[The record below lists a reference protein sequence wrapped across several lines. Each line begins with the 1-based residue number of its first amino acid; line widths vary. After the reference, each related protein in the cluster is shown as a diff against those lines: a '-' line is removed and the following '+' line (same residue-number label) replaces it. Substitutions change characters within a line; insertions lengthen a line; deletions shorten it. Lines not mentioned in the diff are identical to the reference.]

1 MRCLYCG
8 KELAL
13 FKRLRGGEFCSD
25 AHRQR
30 YHEEYTQLALNRL
43 LQANAGKEK
52 EGEKEPAPKA
62 GRSAEQ
68 PARSPELAA
77 PPVKGRERT
86 ARETAPAA
94 SAPSAAT
101 APAEPVR
108 KQNSVLEAV
117 SASPAVSTAS
127 VATKPAPVQAPAPAP
142 SGGPDPSISPTASPS
157 ASAPAAAP
165 EEPPPAGLWGFLV
178 ELPESVAVEAEP
190 LLEVAELPSD
200 LPVVRPR
207 LDEAAPPTAD
217 CRLAKADG
225 VELVLFSAA
234 DFQTPP
240 EEGGLELREF
250 VRGVPPVEI
259 ILKPAVESGFEPVQE
274 QCGVLFDATQPS
286 GSPSLWLAPEAA
298 FQSLIRNPE
307 VELGDLAR
315 LNFALTEWGES
326 AGAGDEPASP
336 APAVRPPRLEPL
348 QRVEPAQHQAP
359 VRESPEPVRFEP
371 VRVNPIF
378 VEKIAGSPALK
389 TQPAENS
396 AAHAEKTAEEPASRP
411 EPESISKPMPVT
423 LHGLAPAR
431 GKPVQVF
438 SSAVLRTGNPQ
449 IPQETGL
456 PLRPVMLLA
465 PAPKP
470 PAGAAAAETAKAI
483 RIPEK
488 RDAGPQGKQRRPDV
502 RVLPAGGRDKLKSE
516 PARPAPLRPE
526 PPRPEPAKPEPVRAK
541 PEMEKPAPQKVETA
555 KPVVPAKP
563 PIPAKPPAEAPVAA
577 KAAPAPAAT
586 PEPDLFGLPTLG
598 VGQPSNFWARLP
610 GVARLAVIAGA
621 LAAAI
626 GAVVLVSR
634 GSGSTKAATPASTEP
649 VMVEGPAI
657 ANAAGWAQDWFADRS
672 GSKLGRHV
680 DVLRGSLTL
689 RDYRLLFEGTIEQ
702 GALGWVFR
710 ANEKNFYVEKIQ
722 IVTPGLNPAVA
733 LVRFPVINGK
743 EQARTSVPLP
753 IQAHL
758 DTTYKVRV
766 DVIGDRFTTWVQDQK
781 VDQWTDSQIEAG
793 GVGLYYENSDSAKL
807 KDTLNVI
814 PLTRK

>member
-52 EGEKEPAPKA
+52 ESEKEPAPKA
-62 GRSAEQ
+62 GRSPE
-68 PARSPELAA
+68 PLARSPEPSALV
-77 PPVKGRERT
+77 PKGQERP
-86 ARETAPAA
+86 AREAA
-94 SAPSAAT
+94 SSAPVAAT
-101 APAEPVR
+101 ALAEAVRPEPVR
-108 KQNSVLEAV
+108 KQNAALESAG
-117 SASPAVSTAS
+117 ASPAVSTAS
-127 VATKPAPVQAPAPAP
+127 VSTKPAPIQAAPAAAP
-142 SGGPDPSISPTASPS
+142 SGPDPSSLPVPAP
-157 ASAPAAAP
+157 SAPAPAP
-165 EEPPPAGLWGFLV
+165 EEPPPAELWGFLV
-178 ELPESVAVEAEP
+178 ELPTSVAAGAEL
-190 LLEVAELPSD
+190 LLEGAELPSS

-207 LDEAAPPTAD
+207 LAETPPPSAD

-234 DFQTPP
+234 DFQTPLQ
-240 EEGGLELREF
+240 EGGLELREF

-259 ILKPAVESGFEPVQE
+259 KLKPAVESGFEPVQE
-274 QCGVLFDATQPS
+274 QCGVLVNATQPS
-286 GSPSLWLAPEAA
+286 GSPSLWLAPEPA
-298 FQSLIRNPE
+298 FRSLTGDPE

-315 LNFALTEWGES
+315 LDFALTEWGES
-326 AGAGDEPASP
+326 SGGDDEPAIASP
-336 APAVRPPRLEPL
+336 APALRPPRLEPL

-378 VEKIAGSPALK
+378 VEKIAGSRELQV
-389 TQPAENS
+389 QPAEAG
-396 AAHAEKTAEEPASRP
+396 AASAEKTAGERASLP

-456 PLRPVMLLA
+456 PLRAVMLLA
-465 PAPKP
+465 PAPKQ
-470 PAGAAAAETAKAI
+470 PAEAAAAETAKAI

-488 RDAGPQGKQRRPDV
+488 RDAGPQGKPRRPDV
-502 RVLPAGGRDKLKSE
+502 RVLPAGGRDKFK
-516 PARPAPLRPE
+516 
-526 PPRPEPAKPEPVRAK
+526 PEPAKPEPVRAK
-541 PEMEKPAPQKVETA
+541 PELEKLQKAETA

-563 PIPAKPPAEAPVAA
+563 PIPAKTPAEAPMAA
-577 KAAPAPAAT
+577 KEPSPAAA
-586 PEPDLFGLPTLG
+586 PEPDLFGLPTLSLA
-598 VGQPSNFWARLP
+598 QRANFWTRLP

-634 GSGSTKAATPASTEP
+634 GSGSTKATTPASTEP
-649 VMVEGPAI
+649 VMVEGPAV
-657 ANAAGWAQDWFADRS
+657 ANAAGWAQDWFADRA
-672 GSKLGRHV
+672 GSKLGRQV
-680 DVLRGSLTL
+680 DVLRGSLAL

-710 ANEKNFYVEKIQ
+710 ANEKSFYVEKIQ
-722 IVTPGLNPAVA
+722 ILTPGLNPTVA

-743 EQARTSVPLP
+743 EQARTTVPLP

-766 DVIGDRFTTWVQDQK
+766 DVIGNRFTTWIQDQN